1 MDVTFELLIEAKL
14 FELGK
19 IKKLL
24 THLNRDDF
32 VESTQEWEVSSNDQ
46 VTVVSLF
53 DETKDVLLFIEAKI
67 NQDFEARTEIREYSS
82 RLWKEAWESD
92 FKNLESDYF
101 TFQESSETT
110 DEANEANFQPAKPTS
125 KMGNIYLSS
134 EGAFGKGDHAT
145 TKATLALLERAL
157 IPSECQTHSFLDVGC
172 GTGVFAIWAEK
183 FGFHSVVATDID
195 PAAITSTKKNKKKNH
210 CVFEVYETPIPPA
223 GKYHVIV
230 SNILPPALNQLFP
243 IFKDRLANDGHLFLS
258 GFNEANFVDIEA
270 DWIRSGF
277 TLVKSIDERG
287 WSAVQLHHL

>member
-19 IKKLL
+19 IKRLL

-32 VESTQEWEVSSNDQ
+32 VESTQEWGESSSDQ

-53 DETKDVLLFIEAKI
+53 DETKDVLIFIEAKI
-67 NQDFEARTEIREYSS
+67 NHDFEARTEIREYSS

-101 TFQESSETT
+101 TIQETSETT
-110 DEANEANFQPAKPTS
+110 PDASETKFDSSKSLAK
-125 KMGNIYLSS
+125 KGNIYLNS

-145 TKATLALLERAL
+145 TKATLALLEKAL
-157 IPSECQTHSFLDVGC
+157 KPSECQTQSFLDVGC
-172 GTGVFAIWAEK
+172 GTGIFAIWAEK
-183 FGFHSVVATDID
+183 FGFRSVIATDID

-230 SNILPPALNQLFP
+230 SNILPPALNLLFP
-243 IFKDRLANDGHLFLS
+243 IFKERLADNGYLFLS
-258 GFNEANFVDIEA
+258 GFNEANFVDVET
-270 DWIRSGF
+270 DWTKSGF
-277 TLVKSIDERG
+277 TLIKSLNERG

>member
-19 IKKLL
+19 IKRLL

-53 DETKDVLLFIEAKI
+53 DETKDVLKFIEAKI
-67 NQDFEARTEIREYSS
+67 NNDFEARTEIREYSS

-92 FKNLESDYF
+92 FKTLNSDYF
-101 TFQESSETT
+101 TIQESPDITE
-110 DEANEANFQPAKPTS
+110 EAVNRVLPAKPSS
-125 KMGNIYLSS
+125 KLGSIYLSS

-145 TKATLALLERAL
+145 TKATLALLEKAL
-157 IPSECQTHSFLDVGC
+157 TPYESRSYSFLDVGC
-172 GTGVFAIWAEK
+172 GTGIFAIWAEK
-183 FGFHSVVATDID
+183 FGFQSVVATDID
-195 PAAITSTKKNKKKNH
+195 PAAIRSTKKNKKKNQ

-230 SNILPPALNQLFP
+230 SNILPPALNLLFP
-243 IFKDRLANDGHLFLS
+243 LFKERLALDGHLFLS
-258 GFNEANFVDIEA
+258 GFNEANFVDVET

-277 TLVKSIDERG
+277 ALVMSLDERG
-287 WSAVQLHHL
+287 WSAVQLRHL

>member
-46 VTVVSLF
+46 VTIVSLF
-53 DETKDVLLFIEAKI
+53 DETKDVLLFIEAKV

-101 TFQESSETT
+101 TFQEGSDAATET
-110 DEANEANFQPAKPTS
+110 NELEYHPAKPSS
-125 KMGNIYLSS
+125 KMERIYLSS

-145 TKATLALLERAL
+145 TKATLALLEKAL
-157 IPSECQTHSFLDVGC
+157 TPSECRNKTFLDVGC

-183 FGFHSVVATDID
+183 FGFQSVVATDID
-195 PAAITSTKKNKKKNH
+195 PAAITSTKKNKKKNR

-230 SNILPPALNQLFP
+230 SNILPPALNLLFP
-243 IFKDRLANDGHLFLS
+243 LFKDRLANDGHLFLS
-258 GFNEANFVDIEA
+258 GFNEANFVDVEA

-277 TLVKSIDERG
+277 ILVNSIDERG
-287 WSAVQLHHL
+287 WSAVQLGHL